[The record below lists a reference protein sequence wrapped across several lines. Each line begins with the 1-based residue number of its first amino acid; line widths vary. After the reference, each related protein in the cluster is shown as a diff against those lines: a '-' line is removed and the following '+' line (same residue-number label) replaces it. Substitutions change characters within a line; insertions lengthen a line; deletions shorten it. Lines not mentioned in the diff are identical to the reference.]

1 MSDQM
6 PLAQAQDPKP
16 SIRWSHLGPFLEG
29 LAKLLAIGV
38 PMLYVLGRAYT
49 QGYWH
54 AIGLPESLMEYT
66 IEDYLYFGFLAPFNW
81 VASYFDESFGSRI
94 PWAVAGCFGAA
105 TIVAI
110 LGFAD
115 RWFSKAL
122 FPRARVLANR
132 WQLAK
137 HRKWVQFI
145 FSHIAMA
152 LASSLVILVSAI
164 ILALFVLIFALTYR
178 AGSTQADTQ
187 GVTFSNFEF
196 SLGGEA
202 ASFAI
207 AHYLDRDGRPRAGIV
222 SDCSSNWCVLYAK
235 GTYTAFPTA
244 SINRIGHFEIS
255 SCGGT
260 AEKCNP

>member
-1 MSDQM
+1 M
-6 PLAQAQDPKP
+6 PLSQAQDPKP

-66 IEDYLYFGFLAPFNW
+66 IEDYLYFGFLAPFTW
-81 VASYFDESFGSRI
+81 VASYFDETFGSRI
-94 PWAVAGCFGAA
+94 AWAVAGCFGAA

-110 LGFAD
+110 LSFAD

-137 HRKWVQFI
+137 HRKRVQFI

-152 LASSLVILVSAI
+152 LALALVILVSTI
-164 ILALFVLIFALTYR
+164 VFALFVLVFALTYR
-178 AGSTQADTQ
+178 AGSSQANTQSTKFA
-187 GVTFSNFEF
+187 NFEY

-202 ASFAI
+202 PSFAI
-207 AHYLDRDGRPRAGIV
+207 AHYVDRDGRPRAGIV
-222 SDCSSNWCVLYAK
+222 ADCSSRWCVLYVK
-235 GTYTAFPTA
+235 GTYTALPA
-244 SINRIGHFEIS
+244 DSINRIGHLEIGP
-255 SCGGT
+255 CD
-260 AEKCNP
+260 ANDEKCKL